1 MRLFCYG
8 TLQFADI
15 MQQVSGYRFVGLAA
29 TLEHYACFTV
39 HGEVFPGIVPVQG
52 ALTTGVIYT
61 GLGNAAWRRLDD
73 FESDCYVR
81 ERVHIRDAGGRT
93 LQAWAY
99 VVRADAR
106 ALLSDQPWDMGVF
119 ERMHL
124 AAFLRRLAG

>member
-15 MQQVSGYRFVGLAA
+15 MHAVSGRRYVGVTA
-29 TLEHYACFTV
+29 TLEHYACFALR
-39 HGEVFPGIVPVQG
+39 GEVFPGIVPAHAAQ
-52 ALTTGVIYT
+52 TTGVVYT
-61 GLGNAAWRRLDD
+61 GLDDVALRRLDA

-81 ERVHIRDAGGRT
+81 ERVSVRDAAGRS

-99 VVRADAR
+99 VVRPDAR
-106 ALLSDQPWDMGVF
+106 ALLMDQSWDSDVF
-119 ERMHL
+119 ERTHM

>member
-15 MQQVSGYRFVGLAA
+15 MHEVSGRRFVGVPAM
-29 TLEHYACFTV
+29 LEHYACFSL
-39 HGEVFPGIVPVQG
+39 HGEVFPGIVPAHAAQT
-52 ALTTGVIYT
+52 AGVMYS
-61 GLGNAAWRRLDD
+61 GLDERVLRRLDG

-81 ERVHIRDAGGRT
+81 ECVRIHDAAGRS

-99 VVRADAR
+99 VVRPDAR
-106 ALLSDQPWDMGVF
+106 TLLSNQPWDRGQF